1 MWNVTHIKCYVQV
14 ELLMNRLIRI
24 PNWLLFI
31 LLLVVPATFPNNEV
45 GEYYQVAF
53 GLILV
58 IWMIKVNEE
67 MFFRIKGKVSIKF
80 NLFAF
85 GLIFAFIYFSTVI
98 LLTDG
103 YSISSEKDNY
113 AEYGWLLYIYIPG
126 HLISIAGYL
135 YGLHFTAYSIHLLE
149 EQLFG
154 KRTEYAK
161 LLAALF
167 FFPIGLWW
175 TQPKINRIIKTVLED

>member
-1 MWNVTHIKCYVQV
+1 
-14 ELLMNRLIRI
+14 MNRLIRI
-24 PNWLLFI
+24 PSWLLFI
-31 LLLVVPATFPNNEV
+31 LLLIVPTTFPNNET
-45 GEYYQVAF
+45 GEYFQIVL
-53 GLILV
+53 GLVVV

-67 MFFRIKGKVSIKF
+67 MYLRIKGKASIKF

-85 GLIFAFIYFSTVI
+85 GLIFAFLYFSAVI

-103 YSISSEKDNY
+103 YDISSEKDNY
-113 AEYGWLLYIYIPG
+113 AEYGWLIYIYIPG
-126 HLISIAGYL
+126 HIISFAGYL
-135 YGLHFTAYSIHLLE
+135 YALHFTAYSIHVLE

-154 KRTEYAK
+154 RRTEYTK

-175 TQPKINRIIKTVLED
+175 TQPKINKIIKTELED